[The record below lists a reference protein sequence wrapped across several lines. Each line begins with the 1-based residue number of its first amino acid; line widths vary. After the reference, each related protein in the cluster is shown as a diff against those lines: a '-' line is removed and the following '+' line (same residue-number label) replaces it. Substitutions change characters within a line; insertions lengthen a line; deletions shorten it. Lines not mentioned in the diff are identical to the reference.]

1 MHKLILKFKS
11 LVIFFAFQL
20 VCLFLLLFV
29 CFLFWAGVRP
39 LPTGSPQNLSSNRQK
54 LEGLWG
60 ARLKGERGFCPPIS
74 MQCAVPISLAPT
86 PRSVESTDTCG
97 RGDDFAFQHRD

>member
-1 MHKLILKFKS
+1 MHKLLLKFKS

-39 LPTGSPQNLSSNRQK
+39 LRTGSPQNLSSNRQV

-60 ARLKGERGFCPPIS
+60 ARLKGERGLVSPNLHA
-74 MQCAVPISLAPT
+74 CAVPTPLAPT
-86 PRSVESTDTCG
+86 PRSAEPTDT
-97 RGDDFAFQHRD
+97 